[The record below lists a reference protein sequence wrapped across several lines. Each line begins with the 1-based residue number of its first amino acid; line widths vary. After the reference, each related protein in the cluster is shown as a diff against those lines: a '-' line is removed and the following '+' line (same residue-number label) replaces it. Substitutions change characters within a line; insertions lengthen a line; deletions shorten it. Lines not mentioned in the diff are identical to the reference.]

1 MSYSFT
7 VGQIKKYFNSII
19 NVLNNIEIKYKDKFK
34 FEDNKKIEVIIDK
47 RLNNEIDGVICK
59 IFYNDK
65 KHYYEVLN
73 AITELLNKNRKE
85 KSLTNH
91 TKNSLVCKI
100 NFM

>member
-65 KHYYEVLN
+65 KYYYD
-73 AITELLNKNRKE
+73 IMRQSK
-85 KSLTNH
+85 
-91 TKNSLVCKI
+91 
-100 NFM
+100 